1 MFALLAPAS
10 ARADQSTARIIVQ
23 REPGLTHDEQQ
34 DIRSNVHGT
43 LVDTLRVPRTEV
55 IEVARSKLS
64 SALRVLR
71 RDPDV
76 AIAEQ
81 DSVVH
86 AFAIPD
92 DPEFGNL
99 WGLHN
104 TAQTIEPVPEFFYT
118 GSYNVDMNMPEAW
131 DTNVRGTG
139 RTVAVVDSGVLASHT
154 DFEDAY
160 GNSRIGAG
168 YDWVDE
174 DTDPNDLDGHG
185 THVTGTI
192 AASMNNIG
200 VVGVAPEARIL
211 PLRVLDANGG
221 GFVSDIIEAFHF
233 AGEEGVR
240 VVNASLG
247 GSSPSALEQQEI
259 EAHPE
264 TLYVVAAGNG
274 GSDQAGDDV
283 DSKPEY
289 PCAFPSANVLCVGA
303 HNGRNQ
309 KSSFSNFGATTVDL
323 FAPGQYIYSTSNSGG
338 YEWMSGTSM
347 AAPHVAGLAA
357 LLLARNSALTTADV
371 KAAIL
376 DWVVKRPSTYVSV
389 SGGRVNAEDALAA
402 VDPDRDGDT
411 VLDDGDNCPDV
422 PNTDQADTDNDGVG
436 DACDGVEPNSDAD
449 SVPDD
454 ADACPLEN
462 GEVSAQGC
470 PGAAQDSNGDGL
482 PDMFDADSD
491 GVRNSTD
498 NCPTTK
504 NAGQIDSDKDGLGN
518 ECDSTPRGPDAD
530 RDGKPLLD
538 DRCPTQYGTRADGC
552 PVAVVTAP
560 PDRDRDG
567 FVDSADACPSEYAK
581 TLNGCQLPALT
592 ALAAKV
598 RKRAATVTVRTS
610 RAATVLITIQR
621 KRGHRW
627 VRVTRK
633 TLVTTGNRV
642 SLKVKRLRK
651 GRYRAVIV
659 LSSSAG
665 RTGKTTKAFRVR

>member
-1 MFALLAPAS
+1 MVALLAPAS
-10 ARADQSTARIIVQ
+10 ARADQPTARIIVQ

-55 IEVARSKLS
+55 IEVARTKLS
-64 SALRVLR
+64 SALRALR

-81 DSVVH
+81 DRIVH
-86 AFAIPD
+86 AFSSDAD
-92 DPEFGNL
+92 FSKL
-99 WGLHN
+99 WGL
-104 TAQTIEPVPEFFYT
+104 EST
-118 GSYNVDMNMPEAW
+118 GQLISGLGPYPYPAFPDVDMDVPEAW
-131 DTNVRGTG
+131 DMSLGTG
-139 RTVAVVDSGVLASHT
+139 RTVAVVDSGVLASHP
-154 DFEDAY
+154 DFKDAD
-160 GNSRIGAG
+160 GNSRVGAG

-174 DTDPNDLDGHG
+174 DADANDPEGHG
-185 THVTGTI
+185 THVAGTI
-192 AASMNNIG
+192 AASMNSVG

-211 PLRVLDANGG
+211 PLRVLDATGG
-221 GFVSDIIEAFHF
+221 GYVSDISDAFHF
-233 AGEEGVR
+233 AGEQGVR

-247 GSSPSALEQQEI
+247 GSTFSQIEKDEI
-259 EAHPE
+259 DEYPE
-264 TLYVVAAGNG
+264 TLFVVAAGNL
-274 GSDQAGDDV
+274 ARNEAPHPV
-283 DSKPEY
+283 Y
-289 PCAFPSANVLCVGA
+289 PCAFGSDNVICVSAHHA
-303 HNGRNQ
+303 QDGRPA
-309 KSSFSNFGATTVDL
+309 FSNYSTTSVDV
-323 FAPGQYIYSTSNSGG
+323 FAPGYDIYSTSRSGG
-338 YEWMSGTSM
+338 YEYMTGTSM

-357 LLLARNSALTTADV
+357 LLLARNPSLSV
-371 KAAIL
+371 EQLKQAIM
-376 DWVVKRPSTYVSV
+376 DTVVTKPSYISV
-389 SGGRVNAEDALAA
+389 SGGRVNAEAALGSVPA
-402 VDPDRDGDT
+402 DRDGDQ
-411 VLDDGDNCPDV
+411 VLDDAPDNCLDV
-422 PNTDQADTDNDGVG
+422 PNTDQVDTDQDGVG
-436 DACDGVEPNSDAD
+436 DECDEGAEPNSDDD

-482 PDMFDADSD
+482 PDMFDGDSD
-491 GVRNSTD
+491 GVPNSTD

-504 NAGQIDSDKDGLGN
+504 NAGQIDSDQDGLGN

-592 ALAAKV
+592 ALAAKT
-598 RKRAATVTVRTS
+598 RKHAATVTVRTS
-610 RAATVLITIQR
+610 RAATVVITIQR